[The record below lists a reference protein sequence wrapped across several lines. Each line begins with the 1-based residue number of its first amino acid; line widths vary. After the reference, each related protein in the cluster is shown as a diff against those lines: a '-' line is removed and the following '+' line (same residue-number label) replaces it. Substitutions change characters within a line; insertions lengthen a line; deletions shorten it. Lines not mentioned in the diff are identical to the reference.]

1 MDDTLLDEAVAAA
14 RSAAERAYCPYSGFR
29 VGAALVTENG
39 RVDTIFLLADGA
51 PSSGTYVWKYDF
63 IEAWVKENRFR
74 KVMICPVLV
83 GSSGINADLMKW
95 LAEVTGGFY
104 VHHKGK

>member
-1 MDDTLLDEAVAAA
+1 MRCPDLISAVI
-14 RSAAERAYCPYSGFR
+14 
-29 VGAALVTENG
+29 LVAVSENA

-63 IEAWVKENRFR
+63 VEAWVKENRFR

-83 GSSGINADLMKW
+83 GSSGINVDLMKW
-95 LAEVTGGFY
+95 LAEGTGGFY